1 MPTHA
6 ERLKMRREAKK
17 SIATPVH
24 EVDESS
30 DILTE
35 LRAIKILL
43 AKINRRE
50 AIRSGE
56 EM

>member
-1 MPTHA
+1 MATHA
-6 ERLKMRREAKK
+6 ERLKQRREAKK
-17 SIATPVH
+17 TIATPVQ
-24 EVDESS
+24 ESEETS

-43 AKINRRE
+43 AKINRRD

>member
-1 MPTHA
+1 MATHA
-6 ERLKMRREAKK
+6 ERLKLRREAKK
-17 SIATPVH
+17 SISSQVQECEET
-24 EVDESS
+24 S

>member
-1 MPTHA
+1 MATHA

-17 SIATPVH
+17 SIGSPVQ
-24 EVDESS
+24 ESEETS
-30 DILTE
+30 DIITE

-43 AKINRRE
+43 AKMNRRE

>member
-1 MPTHA
+1 MATHA
-6 ERLKMRREAKK
+6 ERLKARREAKK
-17 SIATPVH
+17 TISSPVQ
-24 EVDESS
+24 ESEETS

-35 LRAIKILL
+35 LKAIKILL

-50 AIRSGE
+50 AIKCGE